1 MRTSLLDVKD
11 LLRRKHSYLQSSLL
25 PCSIIYRRG
34 NHSPA
39 TVNVWHVAS
48 VKRSCS
54 TQSHLQPTWAN
65 AVRVLQTQ
73 GAPPFI
79 GPRSPRLCWGAPS
92 CCFIHRACKKDP
104 KSLFIIESSLL
115 HHEDILLAEEKGWSY
130 SNLVIAKGTIAWPL
144 SSPPICYEFNK

>member
-115 HHEDILLAEEKGWSY
+115 HHEDILSRGKRMIIFKLSNSKRNYSLAPQFSTYMLW
-130 SNLVIAKGTIAWPL
+130 VQ
-144 SSPPICYEFNK
+144 